1 MADRPVR
8 LPLRIPLRRH
18 NMSILSSFIDFFTP
32 VLIWLVLH
40 MEVLLMSLFVF
51 ILIWAFYRST

>member
-1 MADRPVR
+1 
-8 LPLRIPLRRH
+8 
-18 NMSILSSFIDFFTP
+18 MSILSSLIDFFTP